1 MSEKSIMYQ
10 ILKIFSAIVAIA
22 TMKNI

>member
-10 ILKIFSAIVAIA
+10 ILKIFSAILAIA